1 MTGRAKVF
9 RPPETLQKLRQSFK
23 ETVMTITP
31 KPEQERVL
39 TEAIQAGLIQSPED
53 ALEIALQELRNRLDA
68 GVPPLTAEEWL
79 EEFNAWTSS
88 HSTTA
93 PLLSDEAVS
102 REFIYR
108 ERGL

>member
-1 MTGRAKVF
+1 
-9 RPPETLQKLRQSFK
+9 
-23 ETVMTITP
+23 MTITP
-31 KPEQERVL
+31 KPEQERIL
-39 TEAIQAGLIQSPED
+39 TEAIQAGLIQRPED
-53 ALEIALQELRNRLDA
+53 ALDIALEALKSKLAD
-68 GVPPLTAEEWL
+68 GVPPLTDEEWL

-88 HSTTA
+88 HSTST